1 MRALSVSSLAHH
13 IIIWF
18 VTCPADSITC
28 SLPIDH
34 VEPLK
39 VVTTQ
44 IIPEATL
51 APVSFCQIVRYLPV
65 PISHVLLIY
74 APSAPDV
81 VSIT

>member
-1 MRALSVSSLAHH
+1 MIAPEVS
-13 IIIWF
+13 I
-18 VTCPADSITC
+18 VT

-65 PISHVLLIY
+65 PISQVLLIY
-74 APSAPDV
+74 AHSVPP
-81 VSIT
+81 VSIA